1 MTLDNL
7 IAKAKSRLPSA
18 TSEAKT
24 EYIIAG
30 SDVLEE
36 CGIEVTR
43 LAKAVD
49 EHAVDAKRLSEAW
62 PE

>member
-18 TSEAKT
+18 TNEAKT
-24 EYIIAG
+24 KYIIAG
-30 SDVLEE
+30 SDVLEDVLTE
-36 CGIEVTR
+36 CRAV
-43 LAKAVD
+43 AKAAD
-49 EHAVDAKRLSEAW
+49 EHAADAKRLIDAW